1 MAKVLLKLDA
11 DGSLRVPADIL
22 RAAGLGNRVELDVS
36 RGALSVRPAESM
48 GSPEDLTEEG
58 IVEICR
64 EIRRELYEETHGHPA
79 Q

>member
-1 MAKVLLKLDA
+1 MAKVLLHLDP
-11 DGSLRVPADIL
+11 DGSLRVPAAIL

-36 RGALSVRPAESM
+36 RGALSLRPAESAAA
-48 GSPEDLTEEG
+48 EDPTEDD

-64 EIRRELYEETHGHPA
+64 GIRRELHEETHGHPS